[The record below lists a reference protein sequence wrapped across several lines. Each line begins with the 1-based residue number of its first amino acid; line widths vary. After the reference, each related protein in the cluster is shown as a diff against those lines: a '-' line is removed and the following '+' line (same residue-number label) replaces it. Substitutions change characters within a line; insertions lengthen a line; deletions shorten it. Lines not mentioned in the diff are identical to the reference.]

1 MALPRAQRVRRTSDF
16 ARVRERGSSWT
27 GRLLI
32 LAILPLPDEPHA
44 KFGFTV
50 TRRIGNAVVRNKIRR
65 RLAAITGSLAPQIK
79 GPHLIVTIPRHGAVK
94 AEFTAIKAEWIK
106 LATRAGLLL
115 PQPHEPP

>member
-16 ARVRERGSSWT
+16 GLVRQQGSSWT

-50 TRRIGNAVVRNKIRR
+50 TKRIGNAVVRNKIRR
-65 RLAAITGSLAPQIK
+65 RLASITGSLAPEIK
-79 GPHLIVTIPRHGAVK
+79 APFLIVTIPRHGAVR
-94 AEFTAIKAEWIK
+94 AEFDTIKAEWIK
-106 LATRAGLLL
+106 LARRAGLL
-115 PQPHEPP
+115 PTAP